1 MICWKSLRRKIHS
14 VSRMPFHDLMLVLY
28 AALGLSVFSI
38 MLKVFGFNRC
48 SGWISGIR
56 CASGPSVADMVVWA
70 QVRRATRLTAIAARN
85 HFSRP
90 NCLRSSLLLACILRR
105 QGIPV
110 ELRIGVRLKNEAL
123 DHAALEAHAWVEWE
137 GNVVND
143 RPDVAEIYLP
153 FSNLQDAVRLP

>member
-14 VSRMPFHDLMLVLY
+14 VSRIPFRDLVFVLY
-28 AALGLSVFSI
+28 AAVGLSVFSI

-48 SGWISGIR
+48 SGWISGVP
-56 CASGPSVADMVVWA
+56 CSTVPSVANSAVCG
-70 QVRRATRLTAIAARN
+70 QVRRATRLTAVAARN
-85 HFSRP
+85 HISRP
-90 NCLRSSLLLACILRR
+90 NCLRSSLFLAYILRR

-110 ELRIGVRLKNEAL
+110 ELRIGVRLKNEPI
-123 DHAALEAHAWVEWE
+123 DNAALEAHAWVEWA

-143 RPDVAEIYLP
+143 RPDVAETYLP